1 MGRRRRKGSRLAGFA
16 ILAAVAG
23 AVAAGVVGFWLGQS
37 TRPSARVVV
46 LGPAPQPTESRHP
59 VAPAPSAVPSPQPPA
74 QPAPAPRQTQPR
86 VTPRAPAQFQ
96 AAIIFDD
103 AGGSPDDVEAII
115 AIGRPA
121 AVAVLPGL
129 AYSAEVAR
137 RSREAGLEVLL
148 HLPMEAEDGQALG
161 PGGVTV
167 SMSDAEIHGVVRS
180 GLESVPGAIGVNN
193 HMGSRGTV
201 DRRVMRAV
209 IEVVREAGLFFID
222 SRTTAETVGESVA
235 SELGVPTAAR
245 AVFLDNDNSDDAIRR
260 QVQRLIALARERG
273 AAIAIGHAGRRTAGV
288 LGTMLEEFERAG
300 VAIVPPSALVK

>member
-1 MGRRRRKGSRLAGFA
+1 MSRRRKGSRLAGFA

-46 LGPAPQPTESRHP
+46 LGPAPESTVSRPP
-59 VAPAPSAVPSPQPPA
+59 VAPTPSGVPSLQPPA
-74 QPAPAPRQTQPR
+74 QPGPAPRQTGSLA
-86 VTPRAPAQFQ
+86 TPPGALQFQ

-103 AGGSPDDVEAII
+103 AGGSPDDVEEIV

-129 AYSAEVAR
+129 AYSADVAR
-137 RSREAGLEVLL
+137 RSRAAGLEVLF
-148 HLPMEAEDGQALG
+148 HLPVESADDRALG

-167 SMSDAEIHGVVRS
+167 AMSDAEIHGAVRS
-180 GLESVPGAIGVNN
+180 GLASVPGAVGVNN
-193 HMGSRGTV
+193 HMGSKGTA

-209 IEVVREAGLFFID
+209 VEAVREAGLFFID

-235 SELGVPTAAR
+235 TELGVPTAAR
-245 AVFLDNDNSDDAIRR
+245 AVFLDNENDEDAIRA
-260 QVQRLIALARERG
+260 QVRRLITLARERG
-273 AAIAIGHAGRRTAGV
+273 AAIAIGHVRRRTARV
-288 LGTMLEEFERAG
+288 LGTMLDEFERAG
-300 VAIVPPSALVK
+300 VAIVPPSTLV